1 MTRSKSLFS
10 KIIAP
15 VAALVLSLGIAAG
28 AGVGLT
34 ANAAELQEDLPES
47 GWYVVGNGA
56 GYLKDCSW
64 QAYLA
69 NWRLTGTAE
78 DEENYAGIW
87 QTNEILLYQG
97 DQFKIVYNDGTWTHP
112 DESGWTEDNCA
123 QFANIVGDTA
133 GYFSDGGLGN
143 IYAEVSGYYTFTL
156 NVEFDAET
164 GLSTL
169 TLSFVRSDRVVPPR
183 TLYDMYI
190 VGSIASVETCGWPD
204 ALRDEGKT
212 VEDSCI
218 PMTSATEGEG
228 EEQVTTWSATVVLGL
243 EDQFKLYNTVTGTYY
258 PGGFDNNLVVTEAGT
273 YLVSWVEGSQEV
285 TLTPQ
290 TPVEG

>member
-10 KIIAP
+10 KIIAS
-15 VAALVLSLGIAAG
+15 VAALVLSIGIAAG

-34 ANAAELQEDLPES
+34 ANAAELQEDPVS

-56 GYLKDCSW
+56 GDLKNCSW
-64 QAYLA
+64 QEYRAD
-69 NWRLTGTAE
+69 WRLTGTAE
-78 DEENYAGIW
+78 DEENYLGVW
-87 QTNEILLYQG
+87 HTDEILLYQG
-97 DQFKIVYNDGTWTHP
+97 DQFKIVYNDGTWQHP

-123 QFANIVGDTA
+123 QFENIVGDTE

-156 NVEFDAET
+156 NVTYNEENEKFV
-164 GLSTL
+164 L
-169 TLSFVRSDRVVPPR
+169 TLSFERSNEEVPPLV
-183 TLYDMYI
+183 LYDMYI

-212 VEDSCI
+212 VQDSCI
-218 PMTSATEGEG
+218 PMTSATEEK
-228 EEQVTTWSATVVLGL
+228 VTTWTATVVLGL

-258 PGGFDNNLVVTEAGT
+258 PGGFDNNLKVEEAGT
-273 YLVSWVEGSQEV
+273 YLVSWVEGSQDV
-285 TLTPQ
+285 TLTLQ

>member
-34 ANAAELQEDLPES
+34 ANAAELQEDPVS

-56 GYLKDCSW
+56 GELSGCSW
-64 QAYLA
+64 QEYRAD
-69 NWRLTGTAE
+69 WRLTGTAE
-78 DEENYAGIW
+78 DAENYAGVW
-87 QTNEILLYQG
+87 HTDEILLYQG

-112 DESGWTEDNCA
+112 DESGWTADNCA
-123 QFANIVGDTA
+123 QFENIEDTKND
-133 GYFSDGGLGN
+133 FSDGGLGN

-156 NVEFDAET
+156 NVVVDPET

-169 TLSFVRSDRVVPPR
+169 TLSFVRSDTEVPPLV
-183 TLYDMYI
+183 LYDMYI

-204 ALRDEGKT
+204 NLVPAGPEG
-212 VEDSCI
+212 VELYCI
-218 PMTSATEGEG
+218 KMTSATEGEG
-228 EEQVTTWSATVVLGL
+228 QEKVTTWSATVVLGL

-258 PGGFDNNLVVTEAGT
+258 PGGFDNNLMVEEAGT
-273 YLVSWVEGSQEV
+273 YLVSWVEGSQDV
-285 TLTPQ
+285 TLTLQ